1 MAGFWLLGDTAQ
13 AQGGG
18 WERERVAIFYA
29 DSRQASCASP
39 QDMVYLTQL
48 LEEQFLR
55 LLPKNRYVLI
65 QGADLITLMQSFSQK
80 AGDQTSCNDQSCAQI
95 ARKAQAKIFLE
106 QRFDCARRQV
116 SLTLKRLNQGAVE
129 LVERRPPVRT
139 ARRFCRPPRAGLRQG
154 RIDPGGGARRAR
166 PG

>member
-1 MAGFWLLGDTAQ
+1 MNAFARYCLKLSLVAGFWLLGETAQ

-55 LLPKNRYVLI
+55 LLPKNPATY
-65 QGADLITLMQSFSQK
+65 AF
-80 AGDQTSCNDQSCAQI
+80 
-95 ARKAQAKIFLE
+95 E
-106 QRFDCARRQV
+106 
-116 SLTLKRLNQGAVE
+116 
-129 LVERRPPVRT
+129 
-139 ARRFCRPPRAGLRQG
+139 
-154 RIDPGGGARRAR
+154 
-166 PG
+166 